1 MEKITFESLPTKVEQ
16 LLSEVQEL
24 KEIILKGI
32 TVPKE
37 YPRYLS
43 IEDAISWLADQ
54 GLTISKSTLYKYT
67 SKRLIPFTTFNAHIV
82 FEAKELN
89 TWCLSQQNKRYNN
102 K

>member
-37 YPRYLS
+37 YPR
-43 IEDAISWLADQ
+43 
-54 GLTISKSTLYKYT
+54 
-67 SKRLIPFTTFNAHIV
+67 
-82 FEAKELN
+82 
-89 TWCLSQQNKRYNN
+89 
-102 K
+102 